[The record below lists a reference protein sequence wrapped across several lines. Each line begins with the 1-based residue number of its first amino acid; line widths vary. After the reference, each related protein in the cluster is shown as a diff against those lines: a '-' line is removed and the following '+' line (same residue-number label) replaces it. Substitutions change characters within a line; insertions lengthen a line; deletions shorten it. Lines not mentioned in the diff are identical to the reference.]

1 MVANIQVLRNFAALA
16 VVWHHLQQQ
25 LNLYLGAGY
34 DTWFG
39 IAGVDV
45 FFVISGFI
53 MFHTNPTLRHSPVG
67 FWIDRIIRI
76 APLYW
81 IATLIVVAMVL
92 VGLNPQGAKSID
104 SGDVLTSLG
113 FFPDVRADGYPS
125 PILTV
130 GWTLIY
136 EMFFYLTFGLSFF
149 LRSRL
154 TALLVLSVFFAAL
167 SLLSEFGQN
176 LPYAITYYMQPITL
190 EFVAGGALAIAYTH
204 VKTLPRRTAQVLGYG
219 LIFVGVWGV
228 FIAADRVGELV
239 NSKFD
244 LRVLTMGVASVAI
257 VAGALALDRG
267 GISPRNP
274 KLMLMGAA
282 SYAVYLF
289 HPVIVQFATKALAM
303 VVPLHGEDGLIL
315 LAGAGFGSATIL
327 GVMIHLW
334 VELPMQ
340 RYLKGVTSRLRAA
353 YRRRYPYPPCKPKLL
368 EFKPSNQ
375 KQRGDAARVQV
386 RARHLRSLR

>member
-25 LNLYLGAGY
+25 LNVYLGASY

-53 MFHTNPTLRHSPVG
+53 MFHTNPKLRHSPVG
-67 FWIDRIIRI
+67 FWIDRIIRV

-81 IATLIVVAMVL
+81 IATLIVAAMVIA
-92 VGLNPQGAKSID
+92 GLNPTGVKSID
-104 SGDVLTSLG
+104 LGDVATSLG
-113 FFPDVRADGYPS
+113 FFPDVRADGYAS

-136 EMFFYLTFGLSFF
+136 EMFFYLTFGLAFF

-167 SLLSEFGQN
+167 SLLSEFGPN
-176 LPYAITYYMQPITL
+176 LPYAIKYYMQPITL

-204 VKTLPRRTAQVLGYG
+204 VRKLPRWAAQAFGYG
-219 LIFVGVWGV
+219 LIVVGIWGI
-228 FIAADRVGELV
+228 FITADRVGELV

-289 HPVIVQFATKALAM
+289 HPIIVQFATKALAM
-303 VVPLHGEDGLIL
+303 VAPLQGEDGLIL
-315 LAGAGFGSATIL
+315 LAGTGFGSAAII
-327 GVMIHLW
+327 GVMMHLW

-340 RYLKGVTSRLRAA
+340 RYLKRVTTNLRAA
-353 YRRRYPYPPCKPKLL
+353 YRKRRPYPACKPKQLGF
-368 EFKPSNQ
+368 EPVRTANRS
-375 KQRGDAARVQV
+375 DASRVRVLAR
-386 RARHLRSLR
+386 